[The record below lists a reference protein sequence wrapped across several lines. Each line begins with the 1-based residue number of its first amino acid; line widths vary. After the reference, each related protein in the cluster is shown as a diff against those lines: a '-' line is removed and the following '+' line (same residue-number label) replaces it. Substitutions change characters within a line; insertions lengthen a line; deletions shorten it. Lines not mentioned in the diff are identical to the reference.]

1 MRFRFGS
8 RADGER
14 VSPGGAGLLP
24 VNPQVRTCPGA
35 LANIQ
40 LCANKRLVH
49 RSNLRLRLPN
59 CIAAMGR
66 WSVPVGMMHVR
77 DVRVRVALPL
87 MAMPMRVRLPGGV
100 ICGTGMLMVFVMHVR
115 MATHARARDCDARRG
130 AARHPYP

>member
-1 MRFRFGS
+1 MPTRDSCTAATSDYG
-8 RADGER
+8 
-14 VSPGGAGLLP
+14 
-24 VNPQVRTCPGA
+24 
-35 LANIQ
+35 
-40 LCANKRLVH
+40 
-49 RSNLRLRLPN
+49 LPN

-115 MATHARARDCDARRG
+115 MGMLQRLMFVLVTVMLGEVQPDTHT
-130 AARHPYP
+130 HK